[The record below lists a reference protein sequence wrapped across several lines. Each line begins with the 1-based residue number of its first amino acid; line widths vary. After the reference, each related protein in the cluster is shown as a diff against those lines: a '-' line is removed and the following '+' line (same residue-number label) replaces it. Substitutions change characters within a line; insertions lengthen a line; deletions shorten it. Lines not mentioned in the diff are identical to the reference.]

1 MDIDV
6 DNILST
12 FGPWKRYQYIQIAYI
27 GFLHMLGPAYA
38 VLIYVFI
45 GKQFSLRMNSGS
57 SWP

>member
-1 MDIDV
+1 MHYSMDIDV

-45 GKQFSLRMNSGS
+45 GKQFSLGYV
-57 SWP
+57 